1 MDEDG
6 GSRPVTPES
15 VALVIEEGD
24 APSDEEVARWLA
36 DQLDGWL
43 DRDRVVIGVVVGEL
57 LDNARRYASPP
68 YVVRLGVDEVREVLV
83 VAVRDAPLTRFDG
96 WDRGAGLLLVDAL
109 CSRWGVLAKPGSTV
123 VWAEL
128 VFD

>member
-1 MDEDG
+1 MIPDH
-6 GSRPVTPES
+6 ES

-24 APSDEEVARWLA
+24 FPSDDEIARWLA
-36 DQLDGWL
+36 EQLDGWL
-43 DRDRVVIGVVVGEL
+43 DRDRALIGVVVGEL
-57 LDNARRYASPP
+57 LHNARRHALPP
-68 YVVRLGVDEVREVLV
+68 YVLQLGLDEAREALV
-83 VAVRDAPLTRFDG
+83 VAVRDEPLTRFGG

-109 CSRWGVLAKPGSTV
+109 SARWGVLANPESTI